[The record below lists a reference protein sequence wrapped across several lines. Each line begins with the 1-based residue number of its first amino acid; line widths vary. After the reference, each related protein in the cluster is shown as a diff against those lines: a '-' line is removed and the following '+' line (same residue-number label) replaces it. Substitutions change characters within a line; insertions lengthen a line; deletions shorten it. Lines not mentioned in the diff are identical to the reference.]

1 MKDLVLGTAQW
12 GWTIDRQTAFSLLDF
27 WLESGE
33 RHIDAATNYPIDKNP
48 AHFRLSE
55 QMLSE
60 YIAAHGLHD
69 LRIVMKIGSL
79 NNLRTPDINLA
90 PSFLRMMTE
99 EYLRLYGDNLGRIM
113 IHWDNRDSEK
123 DIRSGLEVLA
133 AIQQEFGLEP
143 GLSGIKHPQ
152 WYAVANQDYNLEFDI
167 QLKHNVFQSDLPHYE
182 PLRHANHRFFAYGI
196 NGGGVRL
203 QADYKEDS
211 TYLARGG
218 DPDKVANSLA
228 YLRLKLPE
236 WNTAFVRPPVQTMNH
251 LGLIHAVLNPEIGG
265 LVVGASSVAQ
275 LQQTFEFVRN
285 IETFDYEDVYADLLK
300 LP

>member
-27 WLESGE
+27 WLEPGE
-33 RHIDAATNYPIDKNP
+33 RHVDAATNYPIDKNP

-60 YIAAHGLHD
+60 YLAAHGLHD

-99 EYLRLYGDNLGRIM
+99 EYLRLFGSNLSRIM

-133 AIQQEFGLEP
+133 AIQQEFGIAP
-143 GLSGIKHPQ
+143 GLSGIKHPE
-152 WYAVANQDYNLEFDI
+152 WYAVANQDYHLEFDI

-182 PLRHANHRFFAYGI
+182 PLRRANHRFFAYGI

-251 LGLIHAVLNPEIGG
+251 LGLIHAVLHPEIGG

-285 IETFDYEDVYADLLK
+285 IETFDYEDVHADLLK